1 MSDTCHAPEVA
12 SHTRSPVQ
20 RIALAGN
27 PNSGKTTVF
36 NLLTGLRQRVGNFP
50 GVTVER
56 KSGVVLG
63 DESIELIDLPGTYSL
78 NPKSPDEQIA
88 YDVLVGRVRG
98 ELPPDLVV
106 CVIDAT
112 NLERNLYLATQIMDL
127 GLPTIVVLNMM
138 DEVEATGTVIDVEAL
153 SRELGTPVI
162 AMAAARRQGLE
173 ALRAAMREPVDE
185 APPIPW
191 VLMPAAVGAV
201 ERLETALAG
210 VRPEMLPRARHGE
223 VLRVL
228 GSETALAYWKK
239 AEPTFHAEAQEVRES
254 LAARKV
260 PFESAEVIGRY
271 DWLRGVVARVTA
283 HREEEKQSI
292 SDKLD
297 AVLTHRIF
305 GPILFGAILLLIFQA
320 IFSWATPA
328 MDLIEAGV
336 MGLSTLAR
344 AYLPAGFVADLLVD
358 GVIAGVGNVVIFLP
372 QILLLFFFL
381 GLMENTGYMAR
392 TAFIMDRL
400 MRRVGL
406 TGGSVVPMMS
416 AFACAIPGIMAAR
429 TMENE
434 RDRIVTIM
442 VVPLMSCSA
451 RLPVYTLF
459 IAAFI
464 PQTRLFGPIGAQGLA
479 MFSLY
484 ALGTFMAFAAAWV
497 LKRHVIGGTNSFF
510 MMELP
515 PYRTPQM
522 KLVLWRMYE
531 RARVFV
537 KSAGKIILLCSV
549 IIWFMASYPKP
560 EPRADLQARE
570 AEIEQ
575 MLAERAVS
583 SADAEAP
590 EQAALASELER
601 LADQEAAHQMEYSL
615 IGRLG
620 HAIEPVMA
628 PLGFDWKLSAGII
641 AAFAAREVIVSALGT
656 IYSVGDA
663 DENSVALR
671 ERLQTDRDPSTG
683 ELVYSP
689 LVAVSL
695 MVFFVLALQCMSTLA
710 IARRELNSW
719 LWPAVMWTYMTGLA
733 YVCALLVYQG
743 GQLLGWG

>member
-1 MSDTCHAPEVA
+1 MSDTCHAPATLTLERTAV
-12 SHTRSPVQ
+12 S

-27 PNSGKTTVF
+27 PNAGKTTIF
-36 NLLTGLRQRVGNFP
+36 NLLTGLRQRVGNYP

-56 KSGVVLG
+56 KSGILLG
-63 DESIELIDLPGTYSL
+63 DEKIEVIDLPGTYSL
-78 NPKSPDEQIA
+78 NPKSPDERIA

-98 ELPPDLVV
+98 ESAPDLVV
-106 CVIDAT
+106 CVVDAT

-127 GLPTIVVLNMM
+127 GVPTIVVLNMM
-138 DEVEATGTVIDVEAL
+138 DEVEESGVMIDVEAL
-153 SRELGTPVI
+153 ERELGTPVVP
-162 AMAAARRQGLE
+162 MAAARKQGLE
-173 ALRAAMREPVDE
+173 DLREAIRRDVQPAAPL
-185 APPIPW
+185 PW
-191 VLMPAAVGAV
+191 KLMPAVQGV
-201 ERLETALAG
+201 VDELESELADRRNG
-210 VRPEMLPRARHGE
+210 MSQRARREE

-228 GSETALAYWKK
+228 ASEEALEYWRT
-239 AEPTFHAEAQEVRES
+239 EDPSFHEQVLAVRDR
-254 LAARKV
+254 LAARRV
-260 PFESAEVIGRY
+260 PFESAEVVGRY
-271 DWLRGVVARVTA
+271 DYLREVVSRVSS
-283 HREEEKQSI
+283 RRKEEKLSL
-292 SDKLD
+292 SDRLD
-297 AVLTHRIF
+297 AVLTHRVA
-305 GPILFGAILLLIFQA
+305 GPILFAAILLLIFQA
-320 IFSWATPA
+320 IFSWATPV

-336 MGLSTLAR
+336 LAIGTFAR
-344 AYLPAGFVADLLVD
+344 AQLPPGFVTDLVVD
-358 GVIAGVGNVVIFLP
+358 GVIAGVGSVIVFLP

-429 TMENE
+429 TMDNE

-464 PQTRLFGPIGAQGLA
+464 PQTQLFGPIGAQGLA

-484 ALGTFMAFAAAWV
+484 ALGTVMAFVAAFV
-497 LKRHVIGGTNSFF
+497 LKRFVVKGSNSFF

-515 PYRTPQM
+515 PYRAPQM

-537 KSAGKIILLCSV
+537 KTAGKIILLCSV
-549 IIWFMASYPKP
+549 IIWFLASFPKP
-560 EPRADLQARE
+560 TPRADLLDRE
-570 AEIEQ
+570 AQIEQ
-575 MLAERAVS
+575 TLARMELAGSIDEAERARLS
-583 SADAEAP
+583 G
-590 EQAALASELER
+590 ELEQIG
-601 LADQEAAHQMEYSL
+601 DQMAAHAMEYSL
-615 IGRLG
+615 IGRMG
-620 HAIEPVMA
+620 RAIEPVMA

-641 AAFAAREVIVSALGT
+641 SAFAAREVIVSSLGT

-671 ERLQTDRDPSTG
+671 DRLRSDRDPETG
-683 ELVYSP
+683 RLIYTP

-695 MVFFVLALQCMSTLA
+695 MVFFVLAMQCMSTLA
-710 IARRELNSW
+710 VARRELNSW
-719 LWPAVMWTYMTGLA
+719 FWPAIMWTYMTGLA
-733 YVCALLVYQG
+733 YLFALLVYQG
-743 GQLLGWG
+743 GRFLGLG